1 MLTIKQGQLLAQ
13 LEAFDQECENMRDQ
27 LEAARDSSSNTTCEL
42 SDVVRQKQQLH
53 NENTRLQV
61 FFYVILFWCLIVQVS
76 VDLRYDSN

>member
-27 LEAARDSSSNTTCEL
+27 LEAARDSSTNTTCEL

-61 FFYVILFWCLIVQVS
+61 SFHEILFVIRVADLAFMWLVQ
-76 VDLRYDSN
+76 